1 MVLDI
6 LLLAA
11 GAIMVA
17 TGIGAVLARSLLVS
31 IILSG
36 GVSLVASLVFLLIGA
51 PDVAMTEAAIGSGLT
66 TVVFL
71 YALSRARQADDETSD
86 AAELG
91 ATPVEVA
98 GLDAA
103 ASVSASGLGKSTA
116 GANGQSGGRK

>member
-6 LLLAA
+6 LLLSA

-17 TGIGAVLARSLLVS
+17 AGIGAVLAKSLLVS

-71 YALSRARQADDETSD
+71 YALSRARQTDDESSD
-86 AAELG
+86 SAELG
-91 ATPVEVA
+91 GTPVGTADLGPTGYSATP
-98 GLDAA
+98 A
-103 ASVSASGLGKSTA
+103 ASPNR
-116 GANGQSGGRK
+116 ANPQSGGRK

>member
-6 LLLAA
+6 LLLVA
-11 GAIMVA
+11 GVIMVA
-17 TGIGAVLARSLLVS
+17 AGIGAVLAKSLLVS

-71 YALSRARQADDETSD
+71 YALSRARQADNESSD
-86 AAELG
+86 AAEIGSNPVDVAQVGTSPIVSDLG
-91 ATPVEVA
+91 
-98 GLDAA
+98 
-103 ASVSASGLGKSTA
+103 VSAT
-116 GANGQSGGRK
+116 GASHETGGRK

>member
-6 LLLAA
+6 MLLAA

-17 TGIGAVLARSLLVS
+17 AGIGAVLARSLLVS

-71 YALSRARQADDETSD
+71 YALSRARQADDEASD

-91 ATPVEVA
+91 ASPVVA
-98 GLDAA
+98 ETGTNQKA
-103 ASVSASGLGKSTA
+103 
-116 GANGQSGGRK
+116 GGRK

>member
-1 MVLDI
+1 MVLDM

-11 GAIMVA
+11 GAIIVA
-17 TGIGAVLARSLLVS
+17 AGIGAVLARSLLVS

-36 GVSLVASLVFLLIGA
+36 GVSLLASLVFLLIGA

-91 ATPVEVA
+91 ATPVAATGPGAADPAPPAVA
-98 GLDAA
+98 GQ
-103 ASVSASGLGKSTA
+103 
-116 GANGQSGGRK
+116 GQGGRP

>member
-17 TGIGAVLARSLLVS
+17 AGIGAVLAKSLLVS

-36 GVSLVASLVFLLIGA
+36 GVSLLASLVFLLIGA

-71 YALSRARQADDETSD
+71 YALSRARQADDEASD
-86 AAELG
+86 APEIGSIPVDLDTADLG
-91 ATPVEVA
+91 VA
-98 GLDAA
+98 GLSTSSIG
-103 ASVSASGLGKSTA
+103 ASQK
-116 GANGQSGGRK
+116 QGGRK